1 MTESVHASHDGATLI
16 DSLADWLMTQALG
29 ETDLQTLFAGCCE
42 RLWSAGLPLWRA
54 YIGVRTLH
62 PLVRLVALTWQPRS
76 GLQREEYLHTDGL
89 RGWEDSPFRRMVESN
104 TRLLRRHL
112 AGDDAL
118 VDFPILRELRD
129 KGARDYLAYIIPF
142 GAEDFSG
149 PASEGIVG
157 SWATDR
163 ASGFTE
169 VEIRTLQRIEQRLA
183 VACKATI
190 KAEIAANVLNAYLGK
205 KAARQ
210 VLAGQIRRGDG
221 EMIHAIIWYTDM
233 RSSTRLADAL
243 PPIEFLQ
250 ALNGYFECSAGAVL
264 DHGGEVLRFVGD
276 AVLAIFPI
284 EGDETAVRGTCERAV
299 AAAREAQAR
308 IVTLNLERIRSGHPP
323 LGFGLSL
330 HIGDVMYGNIGTPAR
345 IEYSVVGRA
354 VNEAA
359 RMEALTKVLERP
371 ILGSGD
377 FACHLPGGWQSLG
390 KHQLPGVAEPIEV
403 FAPVSE

>member
-1 MTESVHASHDGATLI
+1 MTNSVHTPPGSAALI

-29 ETDLQTLFAGCCE
+29 ETDLESLFAGCCE

-62 PLVRLVALTWQPRS
+62 PLVRLVALTWQPGS

-89 RGWEDSPFRRMVESN
+89 RGWEESPFRRMVESD

-112 AGDDAL
+112 TGDDAL

-129 KGARDYLAYIIPF
+129 KGVRDYLAYIIPF
-142 GAEDFSG
+142 GAGDFSG
-149 PASEGIVG
+149 PTSEGIVG

-163 ASGFTE
+163 DSGFTHA
-169 VEIRTLQRIEQRLA
+169 EIRTLQRIEQRLA

-205 KAARQ
+205 KAAQQ

-221 EMIHAIIWYTDM
+221 EMIHAVIWYTDM
-233 RSSTRLADAL
+233 RDSTRLADAL
-243 PPIEFLQ
+243 PPSEFLR
-250 ALNGYFECSAGAVL
+250 ALNDYFECSAGAVL

-284 EGDETAVRGTCERAV
+284 EGDDTAVGRACEQAL
-299 AAAREAQAR
+299 AAAREARER
-308 IVTLNLERIRSGHPP
+308 IVALNRDRAKAGDAP
-323 LGFGLSL
+323 LDFGLSL

-354 VNEAA
+354 VNEVA
-359 RMEALTKVLERP
+359 RLDSLTKVLRRP
-371 ILGSGD
+371 ILASGD
-377 FACHLPGGWQSLG
+377 FACRLPGSWESLG
-390 KHQLPGVAEPIEV
+390 NHRLPGVGEPIEV
-403 FAPVSE
+403 FALVS